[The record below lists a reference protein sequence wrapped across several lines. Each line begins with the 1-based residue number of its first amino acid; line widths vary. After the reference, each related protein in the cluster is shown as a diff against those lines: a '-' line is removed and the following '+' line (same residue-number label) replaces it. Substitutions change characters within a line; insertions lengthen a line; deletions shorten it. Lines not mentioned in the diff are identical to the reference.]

1 MSGVQVTKLPNG
13 LTVATD
19 AMPGVETASVGV
31 WIGVGSRNEP
41 ASANGVAHLVE
52 HMLFKGTE
60 RRDAFRISADIE
72 NVGGHLNAYTGRE
85 HTTYYA
91 KVLKGDVPLAFD
103 ILADMIRNSKFAE
116 EDLDKERQVIIQEI
130 GQAEDTPDDI
140 IYDHWLSTCFKG
152 QALGRPILG
161 TAEVIAELPRTALL
175 DYVHGHYGPAN
186 MIVVAAGRI
195 GHGQVL
201 DLAGSLYGDLPP
213 GGRARRESANYVG
226 GDFREERDLE
236 QAHFVMGFQGVALAD
251 DDYFASQVLSTL
263 LGGGMSSRLFQ
274 EVREK
279 RGLVYNIHSF
289 AWPMTDIGL
298 FGIYAGTG
306 PERLGELV
314 PVVCDEIAKLGQTLS
329 EDEVARARAQ
339 LKASQLMSLEST
351 TNRAEQLANALLVF
365 GRPIPPEEIIAKVD
379 AVDIAAIRRVARR
392 IFGSRPSVAAL
403 GPVDGLEPYDRIVA
417 RLG

>member
-1 MSGVQVTKLPNG
+1 MSGVQVTQLPNG

-19 AMPGVETASVGV
+19 HMPGVETASVGV

-41 ASANGVAHLVE
+41 GPANGVAHLVE

-91 KVLKGDVPLAFD
+91 KVLKEDVPLAFD
-103 ILADMIRNSKFAE
+103 VLADMVQHSTFAPD
-116 EDLDKERQVIIQEI
+116 DLDKERQVIIQEI

-140 IYDHWLSTCFKG
+140 IYDHWMATCFRD

-161 TAEVIAELPRTALL
+161 TAEVIADLPRQALI
-175 DYVHGHYGPAN
+175 DYVGSHYGARN
-186 MIVVAAGRI
+186 MIVATAGRVE
-195 GHGQVL
+195 HARAV
-201 DLAGSLYGDLPP
+201 DLAASLFADLPDAGEP
-213 GGRARRESANYVG
+213 AGEAARYAG
-226 GDFREERDLE
+226 GDVREERDLE
-236 QAHFVMGFQGVALAD
+236 QAHIVMGFQGVPLAD

-263 LGGGMSSRLFQ
+263 FGGGMSSRLFQ

-279 RGLVYNIHSF
+279 RGLVYSVHSF
-289 AWPMTDIGL
+289 AWPMTDAGL
-298 FGIYAGTG
+298 FGVYAGTA
-306 PERLGELV
+306 PERIAELV
-314 PVVCDEIAKLGQTLS
+314 PVVCDEIGRLADTLT
-329 EDEVARARAQ
+329 EEEVARARAQ

-365 GRPIPPEEIIAKVD
+365 GRPMPPEEIIAKVD
-379 AVDIAAIRRVARR
+379 AVDMAAIRRVAGRV
-392 IFGSRPSVAAL
+392 FGSRLSVAAL
-403 GPVDGLEPYDRIVA
+403 GPLGALEPYDRIAA